1 LCIQLSGDNI
11 IHSVETTTP
20 NLHPTPPRKLSD
32 ASLER
37 SYAFDAYGIGD
48 GSEQI
53 EGIRR
58 SAGLRQTSIYT
69 CGWGGDAPEARAG
82 SEGAAFGGRDRD

>member
-1 LCIQLSGDNI
+1 MCIQLSGDNNTQ
-11 IHSVETTTP
+11 H
-20 NLHPTPPRKLSD
+20 LRKLSD

-82 SEGAAFGGRDRD
+82 SEGAAFGGRDRGGRD